1 MPWRYYVGFSGKEQN
16 PVMFADL
23 SGREETRGSRFSRN
37 EATEAKAAKGENDGF
52 GAETNLNFGVWG

>member
-1 MPWRYYVGFSGKEQN
+1 
-16 PVMFADL
+16 MFADL

-52 GAETNLNFGVWG
+52 GAKTNLNFGVWG